1 MMYWI
6 YDYPSWEIGLLF
18 CAVFLA
24 VTWIG
29 IFLTRATIHSWVHQ
43 DGRTNEMVG
52 IALSSFFVLFG
63 LLLGLLAVA
72 TYQNYSTVGDIVDRE
87 ASSMA
92 ALYRDF
98 SGYPQPIRRQLQN
111 QLRDDARFTIDDDW
125 PQMQRGTT
133 PTGSTERINAIGQT
147 LLAFEPGKE
156 SEKIIHAEAF
166 RQFNNLIEVRRSRL
180 ANVKTGLPPVL
191 WWVVV
196 FGAVLNIMLIWM
208 QDMERHVHLI
218 LGGVLASILGAVIF
232 LIAELGNP
240 FRGEV
245 SIGPDSI
252 ELAYKTEMKAE
263 TPATLPQS
271 TLLRP
276 QTTASM
282 PQQALGYADA
292 CSGGGPSSAALFQG

>member
-1 MMYWI
+1 MYWI

-29 IFLTRATIHSWVHQ
+29 IFLMRATIHSWMHQ

-72 TYQNYSTVGDIVDRE
+72 TYQNYSNAGDVVDKE

-98 SGYPQPIRRQLQN
+98 GGYPQPIRHHLQD
-111 QLRDDARFTIDDDW
+111 QLREYARLTVKDDW
-125 PQMQRGTT
+125 PLMQRGIV
-133 PTGSTERINAIGQT
+133 PTNGTEQINSVAET
-147 LLAFEPGKE
+147 LYTFEPSKE
-156 SEKIIHAEAF
+156 SEKIIDAEAF
-166 RQFNNLIEVRRSRL
+166 HQFNNLLEVRRLRL
-180 ANVKTGLPPVL
+180 ANVTAGLPPVL

-196 FGAVLNIMLIWM
+196 FGALLNIMLIWM

-232 LIAELGNP
+232 LIAELDNP

-245 SIGPDSI
+245 SIGPDPI
-252 ELAYKTEMKAE
+252 ELAYKTGMKAE
-263 TPATLPQS
+263 TPPPLPQS

-276 QTTASM
+276 QTTAAV
-282 PQQALGYADA
+282 P
-292 CSGGGPSSAALFQG
+292 